1 MESETYP
8 QGHPM
13 MAQPAMQ
20 QGIIGEN
27 VVKLIENKSM
37 QAFEYNDKGSM
48 ATIGRN
54 KAVVDL
60 PKYHFSGVF
69 AWFVWMFVTCFPLL
83 DSKIKLSYPE
93 LGL

>member
-20 QGIIGEN
+20 QGELLGEN

-37 QAFEYNDKGSM
+37 QAFDTMTKVLWQPLEEIKRLSICQN
-48 ATIGRN
+48 TILVVFCMVCLDVCPLVFPIGFKN
-54 KAVVDL
+54 KAVV
-60 PKYHFSGVF
+60 F
-69 AWFVWMFVTCFPLL
+69 
-83 DSKIKLSYPE
+83 
-93 LGL
+93 